1 SGSYP
6 SGSYPS
12 GSYPSSSYPG
22 SIWSPTVTLTPDL
35 IINILECI
43 RQHGKSRC
51 YRSYNLNPRNIQV
64 IERILATIPSTSPSP
79 SSQED
84 VINPPQSTESEE
96 IINANGKRF
105 KCQWVY
111 CCQAVGPE
119 PLFPQCQQRNENE
132 EEEFVFPFG
141 QYSHFPEFK
150 AEKCGNE
157 FGFCLSTR
165 ESTLRLLG
173 KVIYPSDLEEEL
185 KKDVKDCFDKAMAAA
200 LIAAGPLIGAMI
212 DQPETV
218 PALLPQA
225 IEIALE
231 QGTTTFKQC
240 LAEKF
245 ELNGLLKSKKI
256 RLCVYHEQTR
266 GDGRWRPLT
275 SRDILKMLDRLSF
288 AQFALVQLFLP
299 GVGSYEELA
308 QKLGIDTEKLSNQV
322 TTGLQ
327 KLGGEGQKVIDQLKE
342 AITNP
347 IGTAKKGADKLVENL
362 NNVGED
368 LTSKPGDLV
377 KAAKKIKTHW

>member
-1 SGSYP
+1 M
-6 SGSYPS
+6 
-12 GSYPSSSYPG
+12 
-22 SIWSPTVTLTPDL
+22 
-35 IINILECI
+35 
-43 RQHGKSRC
+43 
-51 YRSYNLNPRNIQV
+51 
-64 IERILATIPSTSPSP
+64 ATIPSTSPSP

-111 CCQAVGPE
+111 CCHAVGPE

-132 EEEFVFPFG
+132 EEFVFQFG

-173 KVIYPSDLEEEL
+173 KVIYPSNLEEEL
-185 KKDVKDCFDKAMAAA
+185 KKDVKECFDDAMAAA
-200 LIAAGPLIGAMI
+200 LLAAGPLIAAMI

-231 QGTTTFKQC
+231 QGTSTFKQC

-308 QKLGIDTEKLSNQV
+308 QKLGIDTEKLSDQV
-322 TTGLQ
+322 TAGLQ
-327 KLGGEGQKVIDQLKE
+327 NLGGEGQKVIDQLKE
-342 AITNP
+342 AVANSTEI
-347 IGTAKKGADKLVENL
+347 ASKNL
-362 NNVGED
+362 NKTQEILTNARED
-368 LTSKPGDLV
+368 
-377 KAAKKIKTHW
+377 IKTMPGKVKDFFERKNPF